1 MSKFKNTVKSDFY
14 WIIKG
19 QGEIFKLLK
28 SGIKIRGDYS
38 NLADKLGTTKGYIS
52 QLMNGEADIN
62 PSWKKIVKLS
72 LALDKVPILE
82 FKGMNE
88 YLLEQRIKS
97 FLKNNRAINF
107 QATFLKSLNKS
118 LEGNLEYNLDNI
130 KWANNNK
137 SGITIN
143 NTVENG
149 EKWYSDYEII
159 EC

>member
-52 QLMNGEADIN
+52 QLMNGETDIN
-62 PSWKKIVKLS
+62 PTWKKIVKLS

-82 FKGMNE
+82 FKNVNE
-88 YLLEQRIKS
+88 YLIEQRIKS
-97 FLKNNRAINF
+97 FMKSNITFNF
-107 QATFLKSLNKS
+107 QDTFPQNKYNS
-118 LEGNLEYNLDNI
+118 LERKLEYNLESIIWSNNFNI
-130 KWANNNK
+130 L
-137 SGITIN
+137 ITKN
-143 NTVENG
+143 NTELN
-149 EKWYSDYEII
+149 EESYYHQFELI
-159 EC
+159 